1 MNNQLLSLEPRYR
14 VILPE
19 VTTTTIIQVG
29 VGGTGSWL
37 AMSLARLVYHAGQS
51 GQSVNLVLV
60 DPDVVENRN
69 VGRQGFSVAEIGQN
83 KAESMAL
90 RLSLALGIEVAAAA
104 APFVAADF
112 VSWASQQY
120 RPYGSEKTRLVLVGA
135 VDNYLA
141 RCEMAKAAI
150 SNHATWTSSGRAR
163 STGSGRVW
171 AVDCG
176 NGRHVVDICAGTG
189 RLAYAVL
196 AANGWQ
202 PQAVQV
208 TAVEF
213 NPEFVRVGRR
223 LLPEVEWILGDCYDL
238 SLWQSLPRFDEA
250 ISNPPCGAVVTEH
263 DTDWVGY
270 HGPAGLTVAAIGL
283 QVARL
288 GIKMILPQV
297 QTIFRYSGSDLRYG
311 AHADSYP
318 GYLKKFMT
326 QRPDLEWDHRNMVA
340 R

>member
-37 AMSLARLVYHAGQS
+37 AMSLARLVYHAGQA

-104 APFVAADF
+104 VPFVAGDF
-112 VSWASQQY
+112 VSWANQQY
-120 RPYGSEKTRLVLVGA
+120 RPYGSDRARLVLVGA

-141 RCEMAKAAI
+141 RRELAQAVAEGK
-150 SNHATWTSSGRAR
+150 GRI
-163 STGSGRVW
+163 W

-176 NGRHVVDICAGTG
+176 NGR
-189 RLAYAVL
+189 
-196 AANGWQ
+196 ANGQVLVGNLTDPRLMQVDALGVCSGLLSPYLQEPGLLEPDPIQETLLSCADLTLREEQSLLINTQVAAVAAQYLYDLVIRRTLWQ
-202 PQAVQV
+202 YATYLNLEPPTMSSRLLTPTNLALLGYGRQP
-208 TAVEF
+208 AVEAK
-213 NPEFVRVGRR
+213 NEQ
-223 LLPEVEWILGDCYDL
+223 DN
-238 SLWQSLPRFDEA
+238 QTTTEA
-250 ISNPPCGAVVTEH
+250 A
-263 DTDWVGY
+263 
-270 HGPAGLTVAAIGL
+270 
-283 QVARL
+283 
-288 GIKMILPQV
+288 
-297 QTIFRYSGSDLRYG
+297 
-311 AHADSYP
+311 
-318 GYLKKFMT
+318 
-326 QRPDLEWDHRNMVA
+326 
-340 R
+340 